1 MMKPL
6 LTLTTAATGTPFWLR
21 CGQAAG
27 VHIYG
32 LVIFPIIRQKKKT
45 GRSSLNG
52 EKSVLA
58 NSSEGTLHH
67 SRKGMV
73 TG

>member
-32 LVIFPIIRQKKKT
+32 LDIFPIIRQKKK
-45 GRSSLNG
+45 
-52 EKSVLA
+52 KLA
-58 NSSEGTLHH
+58 EAA
-67 SRKGMV
+67 
-73 TG
+73 